1 MQAVENIRSVC
12 AKAQIEGVEFF
23 NLCATDG
30 TVSEIFWVPAV
41 ESVEDEVTTVYDL
54 LSVLTDYIDKPEN
67 VMAKDS
73 EHFAVYSTFTLYLN
87 KMYNALK
94 CNSTNVV
101 AIQNQMILAQ
111 KIGMLP
117 LADPEDPKQPEG
129 GSFECLHGEFYEMGD
144 ALLIAAVTGEEYE
157 VVASRQPAAV
167 PANKEGAAS
176 AHTPEEEAEA
186 SAEETTKDSAAA
198 EDPAE
203 AAAQA
208 KETAAADSQT
218 PAEDTESS
226 APAEN
231 NVEDSARAKQTTI
244 QGSGQATTGEN
255 QDVPSQPGAPGET
268 PKPPSPENPQGTV
281 SPSADDWGTF
291 DETKKN
297 EILTQLASAFQQ
309 KSNHFLC
316 RNLLKI
322 PAGKRRKAWDDLAVD
337 CTNAIYI
344 QTLSAALMEKI
355 EALLAAKEVTA
366 VAEEAASDNSHE
378 NMTVTQPEQRARRS
392 NNKRR
397 LDGTHKTRT

>member
-41 ESVEDEVTTVYDL
+41 NSVEDEVTTVYDL

-129 GSFECLHGEFYEMGD
+129 GSFECLHGEFYEMDD

-157 VVASRQPAAV
+157 VVASRQSAAV
-167 PANKEGAAS
+167 AANKEGAAS

-226 APAEN
+226 AP
-231 NVEDSARAKQTTI
+231 
-244 QGSGQATTGEN
+244 TGEN
-255 QDVPSQPGAPGET
+255 QDVPSQPRPGCSIT
-268 PKPPSPENPQGTV
+268 GTV

-291 DETKKN
+291 DETKKD

-309 KSNHFLC
+309 KQNHFLC

-378 NMTVTQPEQRARRS
+378 NNTVTQPEQRARRS

-397 LDGTHKTRT
+397 LDGTQKTRT

>member
-41 ESVEDEVTTVYDL
+41 NSVEDEVTTVYDL

-129 GSFECLHGEFYEMGD
+129 GSFECLHGEFYEMDD

-157 VVASRQPAAV
+157 VVAASRQSAAV
-167 PANKEGAAS
+167 AANKEGAAS

-231 NVEDSARAKQTTI
+231 NVGDSARAKQTAI

-255 QDVPSQPGAPGET
+255 QDVPSQPRPGCSIT
-268 PKPPSPENPQGTV
+268 GTV

-291 DETKKN
+291 DETKKD

-309 KSNHFLC
+309 KQNHFLC

-344 QTLSAALMEKI
+344 QTLAAALMEKI

-378 NMTVTQPEQRARRS
+378 NNTVTQPEQRARRS
-392 NNKRR
+392 GNKRR
-397 LDGTHKTRT
+397 LDGTQKTRT